1 MILLLN
7 LLINGVIFISKK
19 AIISKTLIATLGA
32 AGALAMSNTASADT
46 NVQVQS
52 GDTVWNFAQ
61 EYQTTVDS
69 IAQRNQLANPNLI
82 YVGQNLIIPDS
93 ATSAVTTDNTTAAA
107 STGTAASTGVSTTT
121 VANDTAN
128 TTDTAAAATTEYSTA
143 AATNTATV
151 TSEAADVATGNDTA
165 GQSTS
170 TADQTATDTTSAASA
185 SVASGA
191 TVTLNSTANTAANTT
206 AAANTSAA
214 PTTVSY
220 EANSAA
226 ANQAMANYTIQYG
239 SVDSSANSAQTV
251 YQNAAAVNS
260 SSQATTQAAG
270 GSTQST
276 SAAVA
281 TARSMIGVPYVWG
294 GNTPSGFDCSGL
306 VQYAYNL
313 GSNYRTTYQQ
323 TNLGQ
328 HKYDVENAQSGD
340 LYFWGTESAPY
351 HVAIAEGNGNY
362 IQAPTP
368 GQNVQEGNI
377 QYYRPNFYISMN
389 Q

>member
-1 MILLLN
+1 M
-7 LLINGVIFISKK
+7 
-19 AIISKTLIATLGA
+19 
-32 AGALAMSNTASADT
+32 
-46 NVQVQS
+46 
-52 GDTVWNFAQ
+52 AQ
-61 EYQTTVDS
+61 QYNSTVDA
-69 IAQRNQLANPNLI
+69 ITQRNQLANPNLI
-82 YVGQNLIIPDS
+82 QIGQQLIIPDS
-93 ATSAVTTDNTTAAA
+93 ATSSVSQTAGNGDTTSATAANVTSAAASASTNSNDTTISNANNVATPLSSNTVNLTSALGSNTGSQTSNSADTLATSLDQVTTLSNTPTSEATATTSATTAAA
-107 STGTAASTGVSTTT
+107 T
-121 VANDTAN
+121 
-128 TTDTAAAATTEYSTA
+128 
-143 AATNTATV
+143 
-151 TSEAADVATGNDTA
+151 
-165 GQSTS
+165 
-170 TADQTATDTTSAASA
+170 QT
-185 SVASGA
+185 
-191 TVTLNSTANTAANTT
+191 
-206 AAANTSAA
+206 
-214 PTTVSY
+214 SY

-226 ANQAMANYTIQYG
+226 ALQSMSNYTISYG
-239 SVDSSANSAQTV
+239 TVEETAASYNSAGQS
-251 YQNAAAVNS
+251 AAQPAQSAANDTA
-260 SSQATTQAAG
+260 SQASDAT
-270 GSTQST
+270 STNT
-276 SAAVA
+276 SSAVA

-313 GSNYRTTYQQ
+313 GPNYRTTYQQ